1 LDYGSFKKSEMG
13 DGKNILFVDFGYS
26 KLSASLV
33 KFTES
38 KMDIVYEKADR
49 NLGCRDID
57 R

>member
-1 LDYGSFKKSEMG
+1 MDYGSFKKSEMG